1 MKKYYSKEN
10 VYANLIFKLGLVLFV
25 LELYRIILLATN
37 AKSFKNFGIFD
48 HIVGI
53 WFDLITIA
61 LFYLPFI
68 FVYLIP
74 TGNRLIK
81 LRAFVLI
88 VLFVLT
94 SLLVFFFNAWDV
106 AYFSYTEKRTSYDY
120 LMYML
125 NNPETSSLAGDFL
138 LEFWWLILF
147 FILSFSGLIF
157 GYLRLKNPSSNYK
170 SFLSWFGLIVGVLL
184 TILVGRGGFQLKPIG
199 MLESTNYCSLEN
211 SPAVLNSAFTII
223 KTYDFVG
230 VEEKNYFSEKEVNR
244 IFNPIQKSKPQY
256 LLSGKPNVVFI
267 LFESFGTMYCG
278 PASPESYTP
287 FLDSIL
293 SQSMYFDYGI
303 ANARTSMD
311 ALPTV
316 ISSIPTWMNESFI
329 LSSYSSNQ
337 FEGFPSILKKDGY
350 ESAFFHGASNGSM
363 RFDAFASAV
372 GFDHY
377 FGRTEYGN
385 DTHFDGNWGIEDHH
399 FMSWSIDRMNELKK
413 PFFSMIFTLSSHHP
427 FIVPK
432 KYKYKVRK
440 GPDPLCKTINYVDF
454 AFKSFWE
461 KAQKQKW
468 FNNTL
473 FIFCADHV
481 GPTRRAERSTLEWGH
496 RIPIAFYHASGKL
509 PKVKDGSSFQ
519 QIDILPTTLDLLN
532 QRTNFFAMG
541 TSYFKKDKYP
551 KLAFSSENLIAFDKG
566 VEPLAWNEQQKSQND
581 HRQNAKIR
589 KIKAIYQ
596 QYSRALIE
604 NKMKP

>member
-1 MKKYYSKEN
+1 M
-10 VYANLIFKLGLVLFV
+10 VLLV

-37 AKSFKNFGIFD
+37 SKSFNNFGIYEHF
-48 HIVGI
+48 VGI

-61 LFYLPFI
+61 LFFLPFI
-68 FVYLIP
+68 FFFLIP
-74 TGNRLIK
+74 IGRKLEKARALVLLI
-81 LRAFVLI
+81 
-88 VLFVLT
+88 LFAST
-94 SLLVFFFNAWDV
+94 SILVFFFNAWDV

-125 NNPETSSLAGDFL
+125 NNPETGSLAGDFL

-147 FILSFSGLIF
+147 FILSFSGLIY
-157 GYLRLKNPSSNYK
+157 GYIKLKNPISNYK
-170 SFLSWFGLIVGVLL
+170 SISSWLGLIVGVLL
-184 TILVGRGGFQLKPIG
+184 TILIGRGGFQLKPVG
-199 MLESTNYCSLEN
+199 VLESTNYCSLEN

-230 VEEKNYFSEKEVNR
+230 VEKKNYFSEREVNR
-244 IFNPIQKSKPQY
+244 IFNPIQYSKPQH
-256 LLSGKPNVVFI
+256 LLPGKPNVVFI
-267 LFESFGTMYCG
+267 LFESFGTMYSG

-316 ISSIPTWMNESFI
+316 VSSIPTWMNESFI

-350 ESAFFHGASNGSM
+350 ESAFFHGATNGSM

-377 FGRTEYGN
+377 YGRTEYGN
-385 DTHFDGNWGIEDHH
+385 DKHFDGNWGIEDHH
-399 FMSWSIDRMNELKK
+399 FMSWSIDRMNKFKK

-427 FIVPK
+427 FTIPK
-432 KYKYKVRK
+432 EYKNKVLK

-461 KAQKQKW
+461 KAQKQDW
-468 FNNTL
+468 FKNTL

-481 GPTRRAERSTLEWGH
+481 GPTSRADRATMEWGH
-496 RIPIAFYHASGKL
+496 RIPIAFYHTSGTL
-509 PKVKDGSSFQ
+509 PKVKAGSPFQ
-519 QIDILPTTLDLLN
+519 QIDILPTALDLLN
-532 QRTNFFAMG
+532 QKTSYFAMG
-541 TSYFKKDKYP
+541 TSYFKNKSYP
-551 KLAFSSENLIAFDKG
+551 KLAYSSENFIAFENGK
-566 VEPLAWNEQQKSQND
+566 VPFYWNEQQKNNRSRD
-581 HRQNAKIR
+581 EISKIR
-589 KIKAIYQ
+589 NLKAIYQ
-596 QYSRALIE
+596 QYTSALIQ

>member
-1 MKKYYSKEN
+1 M
-10 VYANLIFKLGLVLFV
+10 IFKLGLVLIV
-25 LELYRIILLATN
+25 LELYRVILLAKN
-37 AKSFKNFGIFD
+37 AKSFRNFGLYE

-53 WFDLITIA
+53 WFDIITIA
-61 LFYLPFI
+61 LFFLPYIILF
-68 FVYLIP
+68 LIP
-74 TGNRLIK
+74 IGQKFEKVRSIIL
-81 LRAFVLI
+81 F
-88 VLFVLT
+88 VLFVIT
-94 SLLVFFFNAWDV
+94 CFLVFFFNAWDV

-125 NNPETSSLAGDFL
+125 NNPETGSLVGDFL
-138 LEFWWLILF
+138 MEFWWLIIF
-147 FILSFSGLIF
+147 FITSFSGLIY
-157 GYLRLKNPSSNYK
+157 GYVKLKNPISDYKAISS
-170 SFLSWFGLIVGVLL
+170 WIGLIVGVFL
-184 TILVGRGGFQLKPIG
+184 TILIGRGGFQLKPVG
-199 MLESTNYCSLEN
+199 VLESTNYCSLEN

-230 VEEKNYFSEKEVNR
+230 VEEKNYFSEREVNR
-244 IFNPIQKSKPQY
+244 IFNPIQRSNPQH
-256 LLSGKPNVVFI
+256 LLPGKPNVVFI

-293 SQSMYFDYGI
+293 NLSMYFDYGI

-316 ISSIPTWMNESFI
+316 VSSIPTWMNESFI

-385 DTHFDGNWGIEDHH
+385 DKHFDGNWGIEDHH
-399 FMSWSIDRMNELKK
+399 FMSWSIDRMNEFKK

-427 FIVPK
+427 FTVPEA
-432 KYKYKVRK
+432 YKNRVRK

-461 KAQKQKW
+461 KAKKQDW

-481 GPTRRAERSTLEWGH
+481 GPTSRTERATLEWGH

-509 PKVKDGSSFQ
+509 PKVKDGSPFQ
-519 QIDILPTTLDLLN
+519 QIDILPTALDLLN
-532 QRTNFFAMG
+532 QKTSFFAMG
-541 TSYFKKDKYP
+541 ASYFSNRKYP
-551 KLAFSSENLIAFDKG
+551 KLAYSSENFIVFEK
-566 VEPLAWNEQQKSQND
+566 EKKPFSWNEKQNNERSQVEIL
-581 HRQNAKIR
+581 KIR
-589 KIKAIYQ
+589 MLKAIYQ
-596 QYSRALIE
+596 QYTSSLIQ
-604 NKMKP
+604 NNMKP